1 MAKAAYPMYILRSK
15 LLVFMLQK
23 LPLILWNEP
32 AYCVKRASVNDTQSS
47 FKNLPNTFKI
57 SQNQVNDSL
66 RGK

>member
-32 AYCVKRASVNDTQSS
+32 AYCVKRASVNATQSS
-47 FKNLPNTFKI
+47 FKILPNTF
-57 SQNQVNDSL
+57 
-66 RGK
+66 